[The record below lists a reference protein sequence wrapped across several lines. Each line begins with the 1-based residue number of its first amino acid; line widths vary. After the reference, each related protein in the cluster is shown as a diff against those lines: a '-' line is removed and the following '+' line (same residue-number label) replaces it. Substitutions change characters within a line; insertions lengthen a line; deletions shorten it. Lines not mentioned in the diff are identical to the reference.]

1 MPCWRSMIARR
12 CDLWG
17 LACLSLCELF
27 DRTFCALFGISAT
40 TSPTDRKVFGC
51 HFDELF
57 SYSHQSLE
65 GERYQY
71 QRFISYLVGVDPAA
85 HFNQPEEALGAEA
98 LCRELGNKDG
108 LQASYGNQAL
118 IVKAWGWLEEAL
130 ELHKKKEALCIEVGN
145 RSSLAYCY
153 WNWGLLACEQRDRNT
168 EREKLTDLKMPRE
181 RDAVPAELEKRLT
194 KPSFGCP
201 PN

>member
-1 MPCWRSMIARR
+1 LFLGAQKFGGKKSRR
-12 CDLWG
+12 K
-17 LACLSLCELF
+17 ACL
-27 DRTFCALFGISAT
+27 
-40 TSPTDRKVFGC
+40 
-51 HFDELF
+51 
-57 SYSHQSLE
+57 SLE

-85 HFNQPEEALGAEA
+85 HFNQPEEALGVEALCLELGNKDGLQASYGNQAVILQASGRLEEAMALQKKQEA

-153 WNWGLLACEQRDRNT
+153 WNWGLLAREQRDRNT
-168 EREKLTDLKMPRE
+168 EREKLTAALKFSPI
-181 RDAVPAELEKRLT
+181 
-194 KPSFGCP
+194 
-201 PN
+201 